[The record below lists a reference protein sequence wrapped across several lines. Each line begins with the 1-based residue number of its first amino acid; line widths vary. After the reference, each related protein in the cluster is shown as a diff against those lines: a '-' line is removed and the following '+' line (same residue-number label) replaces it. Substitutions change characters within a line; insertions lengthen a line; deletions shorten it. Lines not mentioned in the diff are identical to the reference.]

1 MKAKNLQQLEPYI
14 RSVEN
19 IENIVVSPSLFETI
33 MQNIKKNQTN
43 TDLSWFV
50 ITKYKYI
57 VASVIFIVLIN
68 LAAIIKVSS
77 EQQSSKSTNTVSE
90 MLADDYNINR

>member
-90 MLADDYNINR
+90 MLADDYNISR